1 MAKSRPNKVK
11 KSNVAKKS
19 SAKPQVVSTG
29 PAKVATEQKTNETQ
43 KIAVEQ
49 KTNEAQ
55 IAVHWKEEDSL
66 RPPASF
72 IAQANLVDPAFVNEF
87 REEKFPECF
96 RHYADLLDWDSYWHT
111 TLDTEHPPFWK
122 WFVGGKLNVCY
133 NCVDRHLGKYKN
145 KAAFIFVPE
154 PEHEAAQVLTYRELY
169 VRVNETA
176 AMLRDFAGLKAG
188 DRVTIHM
195 PMISELPITMLAC
208 ARLGVVHSV
217 VFGGFSGEACGMRAA
232 DSGSRVLIYADGYWR
247 NGKWIEHKGNA
258 DIAIE
263 TAKKE
268 GQEIDKVLVWRRYAG
283 KTSSEAP
290 MVMGRDFFV
299 DEVLR
304 GYAGKIVEPVSQDAE
319 APLFLMYTSGTTGKP
334 KGCQHRTGGYLAYVA
349 GTSKYYQDIH
359 AGDVYWCMAD
369 IGWITGHSYIVYGP
383 LALAATSVL
392 YEGVP
397 QFPDAGRPWR
407 IAERLDVNI
416 FHTSPTA
423 IRMLRKA
430 GPDEPAKYNYKFK
443 HMTTVGEPIEPEV
456 WRWYYDVVGKGN
468 AVIVDTWW
476 QTETGGFLCST
487 KPALDPMKPGS
498 AGPAVLGIYPVIWDE
513 NGKEVKPGQNA
524 AGNICIRNPWPGIM
538 QTIWGD
544 PERFTK
550 QYYAKY
556 CENPQSTDWRKWPYF
571 AGDGAMI
578 SADGYYRIL
587 GRVDDVI
594 NVAGHR
600 LGTKEIESACLTV
613 PEIAEAAVVP
623 VVDEIKGRVPEVYI
637 SVKPGVKTNKQ
648 VIDKVTSTIEAMIGK
663 IARPKRIHVVPDMP
677 KTRSGKIMRR
687 VLAAISNRMHTGDIT
702 TLANPDIVEQ
712 IRELVQGRE
721 ATELSEGPADIKLF
735 GEES

>member
-1 MAKSRPNKVK
+1 VAKSRPKEIR
-11 KSNVAKKS
+11 KSN
-19 SAKPQVVSTG
+19 AKPQTKSAAAVK
-29 PAKVATEQKTNETQ
+29 PAMEPKS
-43 KIAVEQ
+43 
-49 KTNEAQ
+49 NEAQ
-55 IAVHWKEEDSL
+55 IAVHWKEEEL
-66 RPPASF
+66 FRPPASF
-72 IAQANLVDPAFVNEF
+72 IAQANLVDPAFVESF
-87 REEKFPECF
+87 REEGFPECY
-96 RHYADLLDWDSYWHT
+96 RQYADLLDWDSYWHT

-133 NCVDRHLGKYKN
+133 NCVDRHLATHKN

-154 PEHEAAQVLTYRELY
+154 PEQEAPRVLTYRELY

-195 PMISELPITMLAC
+195 PMIPELPITMLAC

-217 VFGGFSGEACGMRAA
+217 VFGGFSGEACGLRAA

-247 NGKWIEHKGNA
+247 NGKWVDHKGNA

-268 GQEIDKVLVWRRYAG
+268 GQEIDKVLVWRRNPG
-283 KTSSEAP
+283 RTSSEAAI
-290 MVMGRDFFV
+290 VMGRDFIV
-299 DEVLR
+299 EEVLKD
-304 GYAGKIVEPVSQDAE
+304 YAGKIVEPVSLDAE

-359 AGDVYWCMAD
+359 PGDVYWCMAD

-456 WRWYYDVVGKGN
+456 WRWYFDVVGKGN
-468 AVIVDTWW
+468 AAIVDTWW
-476 QTETGGFLCST
+476 QTETGGFLCTT

-498 AGPAVLGIYPVIWDE
+498 AGPAALGIYPVIWDE

-538 QTIWGD
+538 QTIWGE

-550 QYYAKY
+550 QYYSKY
-556 CENPQSTDWRKWPYF
+556 CKDPNSTDWHDWPYF

-637 SVKPGVKTNKQ
+637 SIKPGLHPNKQ
-648 VIDKVTSTIEAMIGK
+648 VIDKVMHTIETMIGK

-721 ATELSEGPADIKLF
+721 ATPLSEGPADIKLF
-735 GEES
+735 GEEQ